1 MSGLPPLGFD
11 SLNSGYRNVSLHIRS
26 MHMVEVTKATYRH
39 RCTHIADSAFVAT
52 EEEEAQERRNSAGG
66 PSADIKVGVSR
77 RGRRFPVPRQWKESS
92 RATGPHSPPSGA
104 PNSFQKAALGTDK
117 QKSFHF
123 RCWWSK
129 PGLCRLRIVF
139 KSGERDQ
146 ELDDETNGPIIPS
159 RIVY

>member
-1 MSGLPPLGFD
+1 MELKSLVLSVDILNVGVAAIGLRL
-11 SLNSGYRNVSLHIRS
+11 
-26 MHMVEVTKATYRH
+26 VELWRH
-39 RCTHIADSAFVAT
+39 RCTHVADSAFVAT
-52 EEEEAQERRNSAGG
+52 EEEEAQERRNSTGG
-66 PSADIKVGVSR
+66 PSTDIKGVSR